1 MIYWYEL
8 PTDQES
14 MYLIIKAS
22 PLHVNEQLYNKVF
35 NNKSSVIAT
44 SATLTISERFKY
56 FMKRSGLEMIEGDRV
71 KTEIYESPF
80 NYEEQCEIWNVTHLG
95 QPGNQAFD
103 ENVARLVGELSA
115 QHHLG
120 TLVLTTSY
128 ASIKNM
134 RKILEPISQQNQFQ
148 LITQMGSA
156 SRTALL
162 QRFIQ
167 QTSSVLLG
175 TESFWEGVD
184 IPGEPLEILVMSK
197 LPFAVPTEPV
207 VQAITEDITNNGGNA
222 FMEYSIPEAILKF
235 KQGFGR
241 LIRSKEDRGIALIM
255 DNRLS
260 YKRYGQYFQQ
270 SIPATMRFVKNS
282 DELQQNIHKWV
293 KTHKTGQKAKV
304 QRQK

>member
-1 MIYWYEL
+1 
-8 PTDQES
+8 
-14 MYLIIKAS
+14 
-22 PLHVNEQLYNKVF
+22 
-35 NNKSSVIAT
+35 
-44 SATLTISERFKY
+44 
-56 FMKRSGLEMIEGDRV
+56 
-71 KTEIYESPF
+71 

-103 ENVARLVGELSA
+103 ENVAQLVGELSA

-134 RKILEPISQQNQFQ
+134 RKILEPISQQNNFH

-207 VQAITEDITNNGGNA
+207 VQAITEDIANNGGNA

-282 DELQQNIHKWV
+282 EELQQNIYKWV
-293 KTHKTGQKAKV
+293 KTHKTSTKKKV